1 MSQLWS
7 KIRYG
12 VRWNPAERLALATR
26 ALNLQKVK
34 SIDISMDPLHH
45 DNLSIR
51 TFWHSIMAPK
61 VRLTNPNVRVKTEIR
76 NDRRGPFFVT
86 TLDDGSKLH
95 ISTENMTAMDVIMNF
110 NRLTGQ
116 PELGKAGTRPRAKI

>member
-1 MSQLWS
+1 MSQLWT

-26 ALNLQKVK
+26 ALNLEKVK
-34 SIDISMDPLHH
+34 TIDISMDPLHA

-51 TFWHSIMAPK
+51 KFWHSIMAPK

-76 NDRRGPFFVT
+76 NDRRAPFFVA
-86 TLDDGSKLH
+86 TLDDGQKLH
-95 ISTENMTAMDVIMNF
+95 FNTENMTAMDVIMNF

>member
-1 MSQLWS
+1 MCQMWQ

-34 SIDISMDPLHH
+34 NIDISLDPLHH

-51 TFWHSIMAPK
+51 TFWHSVMTPK
-61 VRLTNPNVRVKTEIR
+61 VRMTNPNARIKANVR
-76 NDRRGPFFVT
+76 NDRKPPFFVA
-86 TLDDGSKLH
+86 TLDDGHQLQFN
-95 ISTENMTAMDVIMNF
+95 TGNMTAMDVIMTF
-110 NRLTGQ
+110 NRLTGN
-116 PELGKAGTRPRAKI
+116 PELGKAGTRPRAKL